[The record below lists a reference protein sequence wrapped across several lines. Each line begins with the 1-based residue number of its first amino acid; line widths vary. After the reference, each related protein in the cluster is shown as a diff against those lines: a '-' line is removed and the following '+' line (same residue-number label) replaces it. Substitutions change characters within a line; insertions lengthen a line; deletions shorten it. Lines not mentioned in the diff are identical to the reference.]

1 MNFHQLYDIILC
13 SILKYVIPTFFVS
26 LSFYDERFS
35 VSFPYLTR
43 FALTQK
49 WMDKSNFLSSWVNL
63 EFFYRLTEMHYFS
76 NYHLNTEIILYLE
89 VVSLPPLKPASLV
102 LGSSSPPCSRRCW
115 SYKLMSLPEIF
126 LLKAEC
132 AILPFG
138 NHGVQNLLFA
148 TFAALDHWLMVNEI
162 VPGFLALRVIV
173 SSDSVSPAEIGWKN

>member
-26 LSFYDERFS
+26 LYLFFDERFFF
-35 VSFPYLTR
+35 SFLYLTR

-76 NYHLNTEIILYLE
+76 NYHWNTEIILYLE

-115 SYKLMSLPEIF
+115 SDKLMSLPEIF

-138 NHGVQNLLFA
+138 NHGVENLLFA
-148 TFAALDHWLMVNEI
+148 TFAALDHWLM
-162 VPGFLALRVIV
+162 
-173 SSDSVSPAEIGWKN
+173 K

>member
-13 SILKYVIPTFFVS
+13 FILKYVIPAFFVS
-26 LSFYDERFS
+26 LYLFFWWAFFLLFS
-35 VSFPYLTR
+35 LFDQVCSG
-43 FALTQK
+43 FAQK
-49 WMDKSNFLSSWVNL
+49 WMEKSNFLSSWVNL

-76 NYHLNTEIILYLE
+76 NYHLNTEISLYLE
-89 VVSLPPLKPASLV
+89 VASLPPLKPASLV
-102 LGSSSPPCSRRCW
+102 LGSSSPPCSRCW

-148 TFAALDHWLMVNEI
+148 TFAALDHWLM
-162 VPGFLALRVIV
+162 
-173 SSDSVSPAEIGWKN
+173 K

>member
-1 MNFHQLYDIILC
+1 MNFYQLYDIILC

-26 LSFYDERFS
+26 LYLFFDERFFF
-35 VSFPYLTR
+35 SFLYLTR

-63 EFFYRLTEMHYFS
+63 EFFYRLTEIHYFS
-76 NYHLNTEIILYLE
+76 NYHLNTEISLYLE
-89 VVSLPPLKPASLV
+89 VVSLPPLKPASFV
-102 LGSSSPPCSRRCW
+102 LGSSSPPCSRCW

-138 NHGVQNLLFA
+138 NHCVQNLLFA
-148 TFAALDHWLMVNEI
+148 TFAALDHWLM
-162 VPGFLALRVIV
+162 
-173 SSDSVSPAEIGWKN
+173 K

>member
-1 MNFHQLYDIILC
+1 MNFPQLYDIILC

-26 LSFYDERFS
+26 LYLFLWWAFS
-35 VSFPYLTR
+35 LSFPYLTR

-76 NYHLNTEIILYLE
+76 NYHWNTEIILYLE

-138 NHGVQNLLFA
+138 NHGVENLLFA
-148 TFAALDHWLMVNEI
+148 TFAALDHWLM
-162 VPGFLALRVIV
+162 
-173 SSDSVSPAEIGWKN
+173 K